1 MRARVMMLL
10 ACALLAVLV
19 APSQARGLPRRAPPI
34 LPQLRLRGAGWLASS
49 SESAE
54 TGELAASLSAEDSS
68 GDSGPVNSKYTL
80 SATGLLDPAQYNAT
94 DDVLDLFLRPPP
106 RPTTR
111 DGTYS
116 QKSPSTDSYMVN
128 VLGH

>member
-1 MRARVMMLL
+1 MARVI
-10 ACALLAVLV
+10 AGCFLLAVLV
-19 APSQARGLPRRAPPI
+19 GPSQARGIPRRALPI
-34 LPQLRLRGAGWLASS
+34 LPQLLRLRGAGWLASS

-54 TGELAASLSAEDSS
+54 AGGATPLSAEDSS

-80 SATGLLDPAQYNAT
+80 SSTGLLDPAQYNAT

-111 DGTYS
+111 DGTFS
-116 QKSPSTDSYMVN
+116 QSRPLQT
-128 VLGH
+128 LIW